1 MINIYIMDTP
11 TYSSSLVISSLESSI
26 MLGLLQLSLLAT
38 TFTLVAGNCSVRSV
52 QQKDTIKR
60 CRQVRECIKEAFYSN
75 ENNLY
80 VIDSVFMSTETRLP
94 VELIIEYEVTMNR
107 TTHEKEATNNTGSGS
122 GLISGLGSGSGSGYT
137 EDDRAIGD
145 GNLTSVTYTEEIG
158 WSTNGIHKGIRSKV
172 IVLLQPALLWWTMSW
187 AIGAYGFPE
196 TIQFEVNLT
205 ECHQVE
211 NITKGEVKEALE
223 YLTTNVRSIT
233 VIINPRRMCARIT
246 VVCFFFRLS
255 TCTLEDALLLRRS
268 PKRAY
273 S

>member
-1 MINIYIMDTP
+1 
-11 TYSSSLVISSLESSI
+11 

-38 TFTLVAGNCSVRSV
+38 MFTLVAGNCSVRSV
-52 QQKDTIKR
+52 QQKDRIKR
-60 CRQVRECIKEAFYSN
+60 CRQVQECIKEAFYSN

-80 VIDSVFMSTETRLP
+80 VIDSVFMSTQTRLP

-107 TTHEKEATNNTGSGS
+107 TTDEMDARNNTGSG
-122 GLISGLGSGSGSGYT
+122 SGLGSGSGSGSGSGLGSVSGGGLGSKSDSVSGSGYT
-137 EDDRAIGD
+137 EDDKVGGD

-172 IVLLQPALLWWTMSW
+172 IVLLQPALIWWTMSW
-187 AIGAYGFPE
+187 AIGDYGFPE
-196 TIQFEVNLT
+196 TIQFEVKLT

-233 VIINPRRMCARIT
+233 VIINPRRMCVRIT
-246 VVCFFFRLS
+246 VVCFFVRLS
-255 TCTLEDALLLRRS
+255 TL
-268 PKRAY
+268 
-273 S
+273 